1 MRAAISL
8 LVSSLVFGP
17 LASNCQAM
25 DNHLTSRKSVDDS
38 ATFPK
43 LRRLPAIPRA
53 NKRHL
58 LSYGN
63 AKSEQAERPVQCSGS
78 TFQDNWLLSMPAW
91 QKFLSAQSDQNPDDA
106 PRHRGSGRREVMQ
119 KFAKNFYAIV

>member
-25 DNHLTSRKSVDDS
+25 DNHLTSGKSVDDS
-38 ATFPK
+38 ATFLK
-43 LRRLPAIPRA
+43 LRRFSAIPRA
-53 NKRHL
+53 NRRHL
-58 LSYGN
+58 L
-63 AKSEQAERPVQCSGS
+63 QAGRPVQRSGS
-78 TFQDNWLLSMPAW
+78 TFQDNGLFSMPAW
-91 QKFLSAQSDQNPDDA
+91 QQFLSAQSDQNPDDA